1 MISAII
7 IDDEAHC
14 ITTLSYDLDMFCPQV
29 SIVATCKSA
38 REGIAAIRIHK
49 PELVFLDI
57 EMPVMTGFEML
68 KVLGDPR
75 EFQVIFTTAYNE
87 FILKAMRANA
97 MDYLMK
103 PVDGTE
109 LAEAVERAEKHLLNK
124 HNQNLKIGNLLSNG
138 TQPEEQQRIAIP
150 GKNGYDFVSI
160 PEICYCKAEG
170 AYTCIY
176 FIDQRKVL
184 ISKALGEIETMLPS
198 RTFERI
204 HHSVIV
210 NVSQIRQFKKS
221 DGLSVAMS
229 NGDTLSVARSKK
241 DQLLLRLGIK

>member
-29 SIVATCKSA
+29 SIAATCKSA
-38 REGIAAIRIHK
+38 REGIAAIRTHK

-68 KVLGDPR
+68 KVLGDQR
-75 EFQVIFTTAYNE
+75 EFQVIFTTAYNQ

-103 PVDGTE
+103 PIDGTE
-109 LAEAVERAEKHLLNK
+109 LVEAVERAEKHIL
-124 HNQNLKIGNLLSNG
+124 HDQELKISKSLSNA
-138 TQPEEQQRIAIP
+138 TPSQEQQRIALP
-150 GKNGYDFVSI
+150 GRNGYDFVNI

-170 AYTCIY
+170 AYTYIF

-184 ISKALGEIETMLPS
+184 ISKSLGEIEAMLPS

-204 HHSVIV
+204 HHSIIV
-210 NVSQIRQFKKS
+210 NVSQIRQFKKGE
-221 DGLSVAMS
+221 GLSVAMS
-229 NGDTLSVARSKK
+229 NGDTLTVARSKK